1 MGANTNGSNSAVLE
15 PGESSR
21 TESRNT
27 ERLIAYLDKL
37 ADVEPAPVRVTE
49 KVLALVACF
58 LAVGYLEGGELG
70 VQIVRERQQVLERGC
85 VAQYAAGERYA
96 KRKPLACA
104 PMVEANHILTLPLVA
119 R

>member
-1 MGANTNGSNSAVLE
+1 MGYDNNGSNSAVLE

-37 ADVEPAPVRVTE
+37 AEVEPAPVRIKE

-70 VQIVRERQQVLERGC
+70 VQIVQERHQQVAQGC
-85 VAQYAAGERYA
+85 AAQYGPGERWA
-96 KRKPLACA
+96 RTKPLRCA
-104 PMVEANHILTLPLVA
+104 PMVDAPAYVMTMPVGQ
-119 R
+119 

>member
-37 ADVEPAPVRVTE
+37 ADVEPAPVRIKE
-49 KVLALVACF
+49 KVLALIACF
-58 LAVGYLEGGELG
+58 LAVGYLEGGELATKV
-70 VQIVRERQQVLERGC
+70 VQERYAQEGC
-85 VAQYAAGERYA
+85 VAQFGPGEYHRNP
-96 KRKPLACA
+96 KFRCA
-104 PMVEANHILTLPLVA
+104 PMVEAPNYVLTMPVGQQ
-119 R
+119 

>member
-37 ADVEPAPVRVTE
+37 ADVEPAPVRLKE
-49 KVLALVACF
+49 KVLALIACF

-70 VQIVRERQQVLERGC
+70 TKVVQERYAQEGC
-85 VAQYAAGERYA
+85 VAQFGPGEYHRNP
-96 KRKPLACA
+96 KFRCA
-104 PMVEANHILTLPLVA
+104 PMVEAPNYILSLPLPVSQ
-119 R
+119 